1 MPDPE
6 SLHEPLP
13 SLAVHTGRDSVITA
27 LRFALQIAEHDAYVS
42 VPMTLPPPV
51 DVHAPALEAVTERWL
66 AQGRAIGESQGR
78 AVGELFGRAQT
89 ILRQL
94 ELRFGPVP
102 TRARYAVANASL
114 EVLERLAERVLTAR
128 SLEDVLA
135 G

>member
-1 MPDPE
+1 MTEQTSP
-6 SLHEPLP
+6 HEPLP
-13 SLAVHTGRDSVITA
+13 SLALATGRDSVITA

-42 VPMTLPPPV
+42 VPVTLPPPV
-51 DVHAPALEAVTERWL
+51 DVHAPALEAVTERWI

-78 AVGELFGRAQT
+78 AVGELYGRSQT

-102 TRARYAVANASL
+102 TRARYAIANASL
-114 EVLERLAERVLTAR
+114 ELLERMTERVLTATY
-128 SLEDVLA
+128 LEDVLA